1 MKLLRN
7 LKGFKQIL
15 YVFHYF
21 NQNGEYSNKKFLF
34 TWFNELF
41 GDQSLDS
48 PVFNDSSF
56 FFFWWWICKFSWFL
70 KSIFTNIDIHFFTVN
85 VRHNVHRSSV
95 WEFYQHF
102 PILLDFFWVIKVT
115 GPWST
120 YIYCC
125 WLLVTLDL
133 PSYGIKPIVP
143 SPIALGSGAWCLIV
157 HLAKVWEMAL
167 RE

>member
-56 FFFWWWICKFSWFL
+56 SSFDDESATFLGFLRVYSQILIYTFS
-70 KSIFTNIDIHFFTVN
+70 
-85 VRHNVHRSSV
+85 R
-95 WEFYQHF
+95 
-102 PILLDFFWVIKVT
+102 
-115 GPWST
+115 
-120 YIYCC
+120 
-125 WLLVTLDL
+125 
-133 PSYGIKPIVP
+133 
-143 SPIALGSGAWCLIV
+143 
-157 HLAKVWEMAL
+157 
-167 RE
+167 

>member
-85 VRHNVHRSSV
+85 VRHNEHRSSV
-95 WEFYQHF
+95 WEFHQHF

-120 YIYCC
+120 YIYC
-125 WLLVTLDL
+125 L
-133 PSYGIKPIVP
+133 PSKEDKIF
-143 SPIALGSGAWCLIV
+143 IAENAFVHCDNKNNGGSLTRSVDSNW
-157 HLAKVWEMAL
+157 H
-167 RE
+167 